1 MNHLVSLPLCSFLLA
16 LEPQMHTG
24 IVSSADNERSTSREE
39 ARFSAEAG
47 NAFHAVAVPSSSAPS
62 LSIAQATGAERSF
75 NGATNN
81 AVVSGKRT
89 AGMLRGISLSGW
101 TREEAESNQRL
112 FWERYQLEIQYAM
125 IDCQKR
131 IDSMEQEIAR
141 GKHLEVI
148 DDDKIAKCDEYLK
161 KIQTLVRANRF
172 PADLDGEIMSKQ
184 ELQDIRVA
192 YETLRTQTMGH
203 KQQYE
208 DQIQST
214 GSQLIRLRSEILK
227 KKTELKMTEAFL
239 RGLDSQ
245 EKTPDFGTVFSG
257 LSAGKTLTEIID
269 APSPESDHGADANAP
284 QKAPIQGISGKLDK
298 EKSK

>member
-1 MNHLVSLPLCSFLLA
+1 MSGRDLVAKETAITMNHLVSLPLCSILLT
-16 LEPQMHTG
+16 LGPQHTG
-24 IVSSADNERSTSREE
+24 IVRSEENELPTRQEE

-47 NAFHAVAVPSSSAPS
+47 NAFHAVSVPSSSAPS
-62 LSIAQATGAERSF
+62 LSIAQATGAQHSF
-75 NGATNN
+75 NGAMNN

-112 FWERYQLEIQYAM
+112 FWERYQFEIQSAM
-125 IDCQKR
+125 VEYQIR
-131 IDSMEQEIAR
+131 IDSCEREIAR
-141 GKHLEVI
+141 NNHLQVS

-184 ELQDIRVA
+184 ELQDIRAA
-192 YETLRTQTMGH
+192 YETLRTQTLEHMR
-203 KQQYE
+203 QYE

-227 KKTELKMTEAFL
+227 KKTELKMAEALL

-245 EKTPDFGTVFSG
+245 EKTPDFGTIFSG

-269 APSPESDHGADANAP
+269 DPST
-284 QKAPIQGISGKLDK
+284 PIQRISGKLDK

>member
-1 MNHLVSLPLCSFLLA
+1 MNYLVSLPLCSILLT
-16 LEPQMHTG
+16 LDPQPHTG
-24 IVSSADNERSTSREE
+24 IVRSAENERSASREE
-39 ARFSAEAG
+39 ARFSAEVG
-47 NAFHAVAVPSSSAPS
+47 NAFLAIAVPSSSAPS
-62 LSIAQATGAERSF
+62 LSIAQASGAQRSF

-125 IDCQKR
+125 IDCQMR
-131 IDSMEQEIAR
+131 IDSLEQEIAR

-192 YETLRTQTMGH
+192 YETLRTQTKGH

-227 KKTELKMTEAFL
+227 KKTELKMAEAFL
-239 RGLDSQ
+239 KGLDSQ
-245 EKTPDFGTVFSG
+245 EKTPDFGTIFSG
-257 LSAGKTLTEIID
+257 LSAGKSLTEIVD
-269 APSPESDHGADANAP
+269 APFPESDHGSDANAP
-284 QKAPIQGISGKLDK
+284 RKAPSQGTFNKLDK